1 MKTFFIFF
9 QVFLAKHKQ
18 EDKVYAVKVLT
29 KAAIR
34 KRNEACQF
42 FVFCGPF
49 PLMIQKDLGLAKTSC
64 DSFEISLNYIISSS
78 KAGALSMIMIIE
90 RVLSLLKESPLK

>member
-1 MKTFFIFF
+1 MCTIF

-34 KRNEACQF
+34 KRNEVCQI
-42 FVFCGPF
+42 V
-49 PLMIQKDLGLAKTSC
+49 
-64 DSFEISLNYIISSS
+64 
-78 KAGALSMIMIIE
+78 
-90 RVLSLLKESPLK
+90 SLLNFFAAVLTCGNIGFGLR